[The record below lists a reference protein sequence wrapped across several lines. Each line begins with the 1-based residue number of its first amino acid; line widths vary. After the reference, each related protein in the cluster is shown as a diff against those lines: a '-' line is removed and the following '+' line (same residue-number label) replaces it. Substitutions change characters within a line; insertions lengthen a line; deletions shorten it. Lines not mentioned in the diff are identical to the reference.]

1 MSGLKPT
8 VVIVESPAKCSKIEG
23 FLGPGYQVLASFGH
37 ITTLKSLK
45 DIDVQNN
52 FKPTF
57 SVIDSKKGQIA
68 KLRKAIN
75 NSSKVVIA
83 TDDDREGEAIGFH
96 LCNMFNLPLD
106 TTPRIIFNE
115 ITKSAI
121 QHAIKNPTTL
131 NMDLINAA
139 IARQVLDIIV
149 GFTISP
155 ILWKNIT
162 RNSKDGL
169 SAGRCQSPALRL
181 VYDNQQDIVKSP
193 GTFVYNTTGYFT
205 KLNIPFVLNHQFTTE
220 DDKGVEEFLEE
231 SVNFSHTFNCGSKR
245 NSTKNPP
252 QPFTTSALQQSANS
266 NLRISP
272 KLTMK
277 ICQKLYENG
286 LITYMRTDS
295 KTYSKEFINKASKYI
310 EKEYGK
316 EYVHENVNSLSER
329 KEKKSKKKKDDNKA
343 QEAHE
348 AIRPTDI
355 TKSDIDGEFDTKE
368 IRMYKLIWR
377 NTMESC
383 MSPAK
388 YNALTST
395 ISAPDEHQYRYSCE
409 EVIFPGW
416 KVVGGYDE
424 ENPTYRYLLTL
435 KEQVIPYNKIT
446 AKITVKD
453 TKSHYTE
460 AKLVQLLEENGIGR
474 PSTFSSLVDK
484 IQSRGYVKKTNVEGI
499 KKKCTEFELVECEL
513 SEYDIEKEFG
523 NEKGKL
529 VIQPLGI
536 LVLEFLI
543 QNYNDLFVYEYTKS
557 MEDSLD
563 TIAKGNL
570 NWYELCNECYSSI
583 HELSKELSGSQRQQ
597 YRIDDKH
604 TWMVAKYGPVIK
616 CQEGENVTWKK
627 AKKEI
632 DFDKLKAGKY
642 KLKDI
647 LDTTNYTGKK
657 LGDYQG
663 HPMLLKK
670 GKFGLY
676 VEWGNNKK
684 SLTYLQKEEHDITI
698 EDVIKFITKPSSSVI
713 REISD
718 DLSIR
723 NGKYG
728 PYIFYKTKSMKKP
741 QFLKLAGFILEDGED
756 YETCDNGRLVEWIE
770 EKYSI

>member
-45 DIDVQNN
+45 DIDIQNN

-57 SVIDSKKGQIA
+57 SIIDSKKGQIA
-68 KLRKAIN
+68 KLRKAIS

-96 LCNMFNLPLD
+96 LCNVFNLPLT

-139 IARQVLDIIV
+139 IARQVLDMIV
-149 GFTISP
+149 GYTISP
-155 ILWKNIT
+155 VLWRNIS

-181 VYDNQQDIVKSP
+181 VYDNQQDISKSP

-231 SVNFSHTFNCGSKR
+231 SVNFNHTFNCGSKR

-272 KLTMK
+272 KLTMR

-295 KTYSKEFINKASKYI
+295 KTYSKEFISKASKYI

-316 EYVHENVNSLSER
+316 EFVHENVDSLSER

-355 TKSDIDGEFDTKE
+355 TKVDIDGEFDTKE

-395 ISAPDEHQYRYSCE
+395 ITAPDEHQYRYSCE

-424 ENPTYRYLLTL
+424 ENPTYKYLLTL

-484 IQSRGYVKKTNVEGI
+484 IQSRGYVKKTNVEGV
-499 KKKCTEFELVECEL
+499 KKKCTEFELVDCEL

-543 QNYNDLFVYEYTKS
+543 NNYNDLFVYEYTKS

-570 NWYELCNECYSSI
+570 DWYNLCNECYSSI
-583 HELSKELSGSQRQQ
+583 HELSKELNGSDRQQ
-597 YRIDDKH
+597 YKIDEKH
-604 TWMVAKYGPVIK
+604 TWMIAKYGPVIK

-627 AKKEI
+627 AKKDI
-632 DFDKLKAGKY
+632 DFEKLKAGKY

-647 LDTTNYTGKK
+647 LDTTSYTGKK

-741 QFLKLAGFILEDGED
+741 QFLKLAGFVLEDGED
-756 YETCDNGRLVEWIE
+756 YETCDNGRLIEWIE

>member
-45 DIDVQNN
+45 DIDIQNN

-57 SVIDSKKGQIA
+57 SIIDSKKAQIA
-68 KLRKAIN
+68 KLRKAIS

-96 LCNMFNLPLD
+96 LCNVFNLPVS

-121 QHAIKNPTTL
+121 QHAIKHPTTL

-181 VYDNQQDIVKSP
+181 VYDNQQDISKSP

-205 KLNIPFVLNHQFTTE
+205 KLNIPFVLNHQFTT
-220 DDKGVEEFLEE
+220 DDDDGVEEFLEE
-231 SVNFSHTFNCGSKR
+231 SVNFNHSFNCGSKR
-245 NSTKNPP
+245 TTTKNPP

-295 KTYSKEFINKASKYI
+295 KTYSKEFISKASKYI

-316 EYVHENVNSLSER
+316 EYLHDNVDSLSER

-355 TKSDIDGEFDTKE
+355 TKVDIDGEFDTKE

-395 ISAPDEHQYRYSCE
+395 ISAPNEHQYRYSCE

-424 ENPTYRYLLTL
+424 ENPTYKYLLTL

-484 IQSRGYVKKTNVEGI
+484 IQSRGYVKKTNVEGV
-499 KKKCTEFELVECEL
+499 KKKCTEFELVDCEL
-513 SEYDIEKEFG
+513 SQYDIEKEFG
-523 NEKGKL
+523 NEKSKL

-543 QNYNDLFVYEYTKS
+543 NNYDDLFVYEYTKS

-570 NWYELCNECYSSI
+570 DWYKLCSECYNSI
-583 HELSKELSGSQRQQ
+583 HELSKELTGSERQQ
-597 YRIDDKH
+597 YKIDEKH
-604 TWMVAKYGPVIK
+604 TWMIAKYGPVIK
-616 CQEGENVTWKK
+616 FQEGENVTWKK
-627 AKKEI
+627 AKKDI
-632 DFDKLKAGKY
+632 DFEKLKAGKY

-647 LDTTNYTGKK
+647 LDTTSYTGKK

-741 QFLKLAGFILEDGED
+741 QFLKLAGFVLEDGED
-756 YETCDNGRLVEWIE
+756 YETCDNGRLIEWIE

>member
-45 DIDVQNN
+45 DIDIQNN

-57 SVIDSKKGQIA
+57 SIIDSKKAQIA
-68 KLRKAIN
+68 KLRKAIS

-96 LCNMFNLPLD
+96 LCNVFNLPVS

-121 QHAIKNPTTL
+121 QHAIKHPTTL

-181 VYDNQQDIVKSP
+181 VYDNQQDISKSP

-205 KLNIPFVLNHQFTTE
+205 KLNIPFVLNHQFTT
-220 DDKGVEEFLEE
+220 DDDDGVEEFLEE
-231 SVNFSHTFNCGSKR
+231 SVNFNHSFNCGSKR
-245 NSTKNPP
+245 TTTKNPP

-295 KTYSKEFINKASKYI
+295 KTYSKEFISKASKYI

-316 EYVHENVNSLSER
+316 EYLHDNVDSLSER

-355 TKSDIDGEFDTKE
+355 TKVDIDGEFDTKE

-395 ISAPDEHQYRYSCE
+395 ISAPNEHQYRYSCE

-424 ENPTYRYLLTL
+424 ENPTYKYLLTL

-484 IQSRGYVKKTNVEGI
+484 IQSRGYVKKTNVEGV
-499 KKKCTEFELVECEL
+499 KKKCTEFELVDCEL
-513 SEYDIEKEFG
+513 SQYDIEKEFG
-523 NEKGKL
+523 NEKSKL

-543 QNYNDLFVYEYTKS
+543 NNYDELFVYEYTKS

-570 NWYELCNECYSSI
+570 DWYKLCSECYNSI
-583 HELSKELSGSQRQQ
+583 HELSKELTGSERQQ
-597 YRIDDKH
+597 YKIDEKH
-604 TWMVAKYGPVIK
+604 TWMIAKYGPVIK
-616 CQEGENVTWKK
+616 FQEGENVTWKK
-627 AKKEI
+627 AKKDI
-632 DFDKLKAGKY
+632 DFEKLKAGKY

-647 LDTTNYTGKK
+647 LDTTSYTGKK

-741 QFLKLAGFILEDGED
+741 QFLKLAGFVLEDGED
-756 YETCDNGRLVEWIE
+756 YETCDNGRLIEWIE